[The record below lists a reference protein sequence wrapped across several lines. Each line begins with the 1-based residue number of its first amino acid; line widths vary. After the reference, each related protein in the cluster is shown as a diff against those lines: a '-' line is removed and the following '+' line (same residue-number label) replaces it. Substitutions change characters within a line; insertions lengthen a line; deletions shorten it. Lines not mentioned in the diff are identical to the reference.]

1 MIDNFRD
8 LVPITKNYTYLN
20 HAAISPTPLPVL
32 FETFNYLYN
41 VSQNGTYAVNEEE
54 KDEFLHIRE
63 KIARLINSSPS
74 EISFVPNT
82 SYGVN
87 IVANGLDLKP
97 GDKVITDNLEFP
109 ATVYPF
115 LKLRKK
121 GISIDIIK
129 TNPENIEE
137 DILTKIDSNTKLISV
152 SHVSFNTGTKL
163 DIKRIVSKA
172 KSVGAYVLLDI
183 IQSAGAINIDVKDLG
198 IDFAVAGGYKWLMA
212 PQGSGFIYIKNGLI
226 EDPPFYGWKSTKNY
240 LDFNAIEFE
249 LEKGPRRFEIGTIDV
264 AANIGLGKSA
274 EIISPYKKD
283 IERKILELSK
293 LAIDLAEDKDL
304 EVITPKEKISGIV
317 VVKLQNPKK
326 IAEKLAQKRIIV
338 SPRGEGL
345 RISSHFYNTD
355 NEIRTTINEIAASL
369 YSQKHV

>member
-8 LVPITKNYTYLN
+8 LVPITKNYIYLN

-41 VSQNGTYAVNEEE
+41 ISQNGTYTVNEEE

-63 KIARLINSSPS
+63 KIANLINSSPN
-74 EISFVPNT
+74 EISFIPNT

-87 IVANGLDLKP
+87 IIANALDLKP
-97 GDKVITDNLEFP
+97 GDKVITDSLEFP

-121 GISIDIIK
+121 GINVDIVK
-129 TNPENIEE
+129 TNPENIEQ
-137 DILTKIDSNTKLISV
+137 DILTKIDNNTKLISV

-163 DIKRIVSKA
+163 DIKKIVSKA
-172 KSVGAYVLLDI
+172 KSVSAYVLLDI
-183 IQSAGAINIDVKDLG
+183 IQSAGAINVDVKDLG

-212 PQGSGFIYIKNGLI
+212 PQGSGFIYVKNGLI
-226 EDPPFYGWKSTKNY
+226 DDPPFYGWKSSKNY
-240 LDFNAIEFE
+240 LDFNATEFE

-283 IERKILELSK
+283 IEKKVLELSK

-304 EVITPKEKISGIV
+304 EIITPKEKISGIV
-317 VVKLQNPKK
+317 VIKLHNPKK
-326 IAEKLAQKRIIV
+326 IAEELAQKKIIV
-338 SPRGEGL
+338 SPRGEGI

-355 NEIRTTINEIAASL
+355 DEIRTTINEIATSL

>member
-8 LVPITKNYTYLN
+8 LVPITKNYIYLN

-41 VSQNGTYAVNEEE
+41 VSQNGTYTVNEEE

-63 KIARLINSSPS
+63 KIANLINSSPN
-74 EISFVPNT
+74 EISFIPNT

-87 IVANGLDLKP
+87 IIANALDLKP
-97 GDKVITDNLEFP
+97 GDKVITDSLEFP

-121 GISIDIIK
+121 GINVDIVK
-129 TNPENIEE
+129 TNPENIEQ
-137 DILTKIDSNTKLISV
+137 DILTKIDNNTKLISV

-163 DIKRIVSKA
+163 DIKKIVSKA
-172 KSVGAYVLLDI
+172 KSVSAYVLLDI
-183 IQSAGAINIDVKDLG
+183 IQSAGAINVDVKDLG

-212 PQGSGFIYIKNGLI
+212 PQGSGFIYVKNGLI
-226 EDPPFYGWKSTKNY
+226 DDPPFYGWKSSKNY
-240 LDFNAIEFE
+240 LDFNATEFE

-283 IERKILELSK
+283 IEKKVLELSK

-304 EVITPKEKISGIV
+304 EIITPKEKISGIV
-317 VVKLQNPKK
+317 VIKLHNPKK
-326 IAEKLAQKRIIV
+326 IAEELAQKKIIV
-338 SPRGEGL
+338 SPRGEGI

-355 NEIRTTINEIAASL
+355 DEIRTTINEIATSL